1 MKKKIK
7 NIFSMTIL
15 SLFVFSCGFK
25 PINQRDNKLIYFKNI
40 NIVGEQRVS
49 YLIKNNLLLISDND
63 SENKY
68 NVLVTITKDKNS
80 KIKNTA
86 GRVTR
91 YTLSLKAN
99 LELTNLADN
108 NELQKTFVRTADF
121 NVENIHSDTISN
133 QNRVTKNLV
142 QQLSDDITNFISLS
156 TRYK

>member
-7 NIFSMTIL
+7 NILSVTIL

-156 TRYK
+156 TSYK

>member
-7 NIFSMTIL
+7 NILSVTIL

>member
-68 NVLVTITKDKNS
+68 DVLVTIIKDKNS

-108 NELQKTFVRTADF
+108 NKLQKKFIRTADY

-133 QNRVTKNLV
+133 QNRATKSLV

>member
-1 MKKKIK
+1 M
-7 NIFSMTIL
+7 